1 VNKLNE
7 LLAELGTAL
16 SRTQQG
22 ANTPQ
27 ITRALG
33 KLAAFAADG
42 GDGEAAGSR
51 RDDLAQQVLQLQ
63 ADMKSLA
70 RQSAQMTVIR
80 RMSSP
85 VRDGQV
91 LRDGRAMM
99 GFQHDADAK
108 DFADFCLRIR
118 HGETKDLSP
127 AGGEEGG
134 YLVPS
139 PQVDMEIRRMV
150 MEVGL
155 AARIGREQPLAAG
168 GNLALRRLAG
178 PTAYWKAA
186 GAAGTPSTPTIGGLR
201 LTPETLLAL
210 VDVDFELFQDSTV
223 NLGNYLATEFAYALG
238 YKEDEAAFVG
248 DGSPTYAGITGILN
262 SDRVTE
268 VTIASG
274 ATVAIFHFIDLAN
287 MEAELADMAFDNAAW
302 LMHATTRAA
311 IKGMTRD
318 LDNQLPLWQRP
329 SEKEPPEIMGY
340 RHHVSGFFP
349 RRMAVGAD
357 TRFLA
362 FGDFSRGLLYGVRS
376 RLAIDY
382 SDAAGWVKLQR
393 CFRCYERIDIAVDG
407 FTSDERT
414 AHPELRNP
422 IVVLKTGPET

>member
-1 VNKLNE
+1 MNKLNE
-7 LLAELGTAL
+7 LLGELGMAL
-16 SRTQQG
+16 SRMRPD

-27 ITRALG
+27 ITRALA

-42 GDGEAAGSR
+42 GDGGALERSE
-51 RDDLAQQVLQLQ
+51 LSQQVKQLQ
-63 ADMKSLA
+63 AHVDSLA
-70 RQSAQMTVIR
+70 RASRQMTVIR

-85 VRDGQV
+85 VRDGQC
-91 LRDGRAMM
+91 LRDGRPLM
-99 GFQHDADAK
+99 GFQHDGDAK
-108 DFADFCLRIR
+108 DFADFCLQVRK
-118 HGETKDLSP
+118 GETKDLSP

-139 PQVDMEIRRMV
+139 PQMDAEIRRMV

-186 GAAGTPSTPTIGGLR
+186 GAAGTPSTPTVGGLR

-262 SDRVTE
+262 SDRVT
-268 VTIASG
+268 VVVQSSG
-274 ATVAIFHFIDLAN
+274 LQVAAIRYDDLAD
-287 MEAELADMAFDNAAW
+287 MEAEVADMAFDNAAW
-302 LMHATTRAA
+302 LMHATIRARV
-311 IKGMTRD
+311 KSLKD
-318 LDNQLPLWQRP
+318 DNMIPLWQRP
-329 SEKEPPEIMGY
+329 SEKEPPELMGY
-340 RHHVSGFFP
+340 RHHVTGFFP
-349 RRMAVGAD
+349 RRSEVGAD
-357 TRFLA
+357 KRFFA

-382 SDAAGWVKLQR
+382 SDAAGWVKFQR

-407 FTSDERT
+407 FTANERT

-422 IVVLKTGPET
+422 IVVLATHA